1 MVKYAQILSK
11 NLYVSIIDTVI
22 LNASYLL
29 IKKYLPK
36 ISIN

>member
-1 MVKYAQILSK
+1 MVKYAQILPK
-11 NLYVSIIDTVI
+11 NLYVLIIDTVI
-22 LNASYLL
+22 LNASFLL